1 MVVTATNAASAAA
14 HMIPTAVSLRFMGVS
29 VGEMVTGGFT
39 LPVSGRKAMFRKTMV
54 IAVMTMMLAGCGIKP
69 DFVQAPPGS
78 PEPDEFPHTYPDPS
92 TDPAPKTY
100 RR

>member
-1 MVVTATNAASAAA
+1 
-14 HMIPTAVSLRFMGVS
+14 
-29 VGEMVTGGFT
+29 
-39 LPVSGRKAMFRKTMV
+39 MFRKTMV
-54 IAVMTMMLAGCGIKP
+54 IAVMTLALAGCGIKP